1 MAENRDQLEQQAMML
16 LQKDKKEEAID
27 VYLKLLKLS
36 KGDIRVRQKLA
47 DLYLA
52 LGRKPEAIRQLR
64 DVAAGQ
70 MKEGQHRAAVVILKK
85 LHELNPTDTPT
96 LGQLGEAQK
105 AVGFIEDAK
114 EAFRKVIDMLE
125 PKPKLALPYVEELI
139 SLCPGEVPPKVKFAE
154 VLARC
159 GRTDEAFDQWV
170 KLGRDARRRGSTLD
184 QALFMERGVKIKEAD
199 QECLESAAEA
209 RIALGAP
216 KEALVH
222 IQKAYSVNPDS
233 TRVLSMLAECFE
245 LMDQKPKAKKVLM
258 QLAKVHEESNAL
270 VDRLDALKR
279 ASACDPEDA
288 SLSSE
293 VGTAVSIAE
302 KVQMRLTG
310 LQWSG
315 PANEDEA
322 NVVVRARV
330 LSDYGFPDRAKA
342 VIEAS
347 NGVRERVSVRA
358 IMAEVLV
365 KLDDVDGAIAE
376 MESIDVDEEAKTD
389 IATRILV
396 LREDYES
403 LGTGGDAAAVQVEME
418 MEIETEDD
426 DDDDDME
433 LEMEDESP
441 EDEEEVVEAATGG
454 GNEREA
460 EGDKLAAAGDKD
472 GAIAAYQEAL
482 EADPTNESVLMK
494 LGELFAADSGPVE
507 DMPMEALSPIEDVSP
522 MMSAGFGSAETV
534 ADPPASVSTVSLDP
548 AYVALQGWVML
559 GKLEEAAAKAG
570 EREDL
575 LGACIVAE
583 IKALEGDAKTARRV
597 LQEAMDEVDEDA
609 DGYPEGLWGLARYA
623 AMLNKARTATRLLGE
638 LEELAPGHRAA
649 DIAILRAGLEG
660 P

>member
-1 MAENRDQLEQQAMML
+1 VAENRDQLEQQAMML

-105 AVGFIEDAK
+105 AVGFTEDAK

-125 PKPKLALPYVEELI
+125 PKPKLALPYVQELI
-139 SLCPGEVPPKVKFAE
+139 SLCPGEVPPKVKLAE

-159 GRTDEAFDQWV
+159 GRADEAFDQWV

-184 QALFMERGVKIKEAD
+184 QALFMERGCKIKEND

-222 IQKAYSVNPDS
+222 IQKAYAVNPDS

-245 LMDQKPKAKKVLM
+245 LMEQKPKAKKVLL

-270 VDRLDALKR
+270 VQRLDALKR

-293 VGTAVSIAE
+293 VGTAVAIAE
-302 KVQMRLTG
+302 KVEMRLTG
-310 LQWSG
+310 MQWSN
-315 PANEDEA
+315 PADEDEA
-322 NVVVRARV
+322 NIVVRAQV

-376 MESIDVDEEAKTD
+376 MEAIDVDEEAKTD
-389 IATRILV
+389 ISTRILV
-396 LREDYES
+396 LRGDFES
-403 LGTGGDAAAVQVEME
+403 LGTGGDGASIEVEME
-418 MEIETEDD
+418 VEVD

-433 LEMEDESP
+433 LEMEDESSG
-441 EDEEEVVEAATGG
+441 EAEEAVDSPAERGG
-454 GNEREA
+454 DQEA
-460 EGDKLAAAGDKD
+460 EGDRLAAAGDKN
-472 GAIAAYQEAL
+472 GAIAAYQAAL
-482 EADPTNESVLMK
+482 DADPANEAVLMK
-494 LGELFAADSGPVE
+494 LGELFATDSAPVE
-507 DMPMEALSPIEDVSP
+507 DMPMEALAPIDEISPS
-522 MMSAGFGSAETV
+522 MGAGFGTSKPT
-534 ADPPASVSTVSLDP
+534 PPAEPQSSVSLDP
-548 AYVALQGWVML
+548 DYLALRGLVML
-559 GKLEEAAAKAG
+559 GKIDEASAKG
-570 EREDL
+570 EAREGL

-583 IKALEGDAKTARRV
+583 IKALEGDVKAARRV

-623 AMLNKARTATRLLGE
+623 AMLGKTRTARRLLGE
-638 LEELAPGHRAA
+638 LEGLAPGHRTA
-649 DIAILRAGLEG
+649 DIVILRAGLG
-660 P
+660 AQ